1 MQIPANTT
9 QGGISMV
16 VQEAIELFKKHQK
29 GTVKKNTLKSYGT
42 FLQHFQERFSAYEVV
57 SVSADEIGRFLEE
70 CTEGLNRSTR
80 HLRYAQL
87 KAFFNY
93 VIEVTGA
100 NIKNP
105 CSAAVLS
112 KVFRSVQHA
121 PRKILDKETVDEIIF
136 NSDCVR
142 DRLILE
148 LQARCGLRIG
158 EVLNLRACDIS
169 GRKIVIR
176 DPKSGRDAEVAFMP
190 EHIAV
195 RLVEYFAAQ
204 QLSPD
209 DRVFPIGYTTVRRLV
224 MGLGKKLNVRISPH
238 DLRRHSATY
247 ASRNGVPLEIISKVI
262 LRHQDLKT
270 TQIYLGKISDTEA
283 IRWMD
288 VLHGK

>member
-1 MQIPANTT
+1 MTI
-9 QGGISMV
+9 
-16 VQEAIELFKKHQK
+16 QEAIELFEKHQNV
-29 GTVKKNTLKSYGT
+29 TVRKSTLKSYGK
-42 FLQHFQERFSAYEVV
+42 FLERFKERFSLREVV
-57 SVSADEIGRFLEE
+57 SVTADEIGKFLEE
-70 CTEGLNRSTR
+70 CAETLSRSTR

-93 VIEVTGA
+93 VIEA
-100 NIKNP
+100 SDLNIKNP
-105 CSAAVLS
+105 CNAGVLF
-112 KVFRSVQHA
+112 KTFKNVCHR

-136 NSDCVR
+136 NSRCVR

-158 EVLNLRACDIS
+158 EVLNLRASDVS
-169 GRKIVIR
+169 GRKLMIQE
-176 DPKSGRDAEVAFMP
+176 PKSGRDAEVAFMP
-190 EHIAV
+190 EHIAT
-195 RLVEYFAAQ
+195 RLAEYIQ
-204 QLSPD
+204 TKQMSPE
-209 DRVFPIGYTTVRRLV
+209 DRVFPLCYTAVRNLV
-224 MGLGKKLNVRISPH
+224 TGLGRKLNVKISPH

-288 VLHGK
+288 ILHGR